1 MSEFSLRLWVSGL
14 IGGGDLPFKNDGG
27 RENYFGGATGAMVAA
42 VGAGAAAGGA
52 AGGGGIGWP
61 SRTMVT
67 RLMSTGVRGLS
78 LELRSTR
85 AMEATSR
92 TECASQSPKM
102 VCLPFSWGTASSV
115 MKNWLPLVPPP
126 EGPAPALA
134 MARRPGW
141 SKVRL
146 GSISSWKK

>member
-1 MSEFSLRLWVSGL
+1 MSEFSLRYRVVGFRREAFPSRVTEA
-14 IGGGDLPFKNDGG
+14 G
-27 RENYFGGATGAMVAA
+27 RIYFGGAIGAVVAA
-42 VGAGAAAGGA
+42 DGAGGVAGGV
-52 AGGGGIGWP
+52 AGKGGMGCP

-67 RLMSTGVRGLS
+67 RLMTTGVRGLS

-92 TECASQSPKM
+92 AEWASQSPKM
-102 VCLPFSWGTASSV
+102 VCFPLSWGTASSV

-126 EGPAPALA
+126 EGPGPALA

>member
-1 MSEFSLRLWVSGL
+1 MTEAEK
-14 IGGGDLPFKNDGG
+14 I
-27 RENYFGGATGAMVAA
+27 YFGGATGATI
-42 VGAGAAAGGA
+42 AAGVVAGV
-52 AGGGGIGWP
+52 AGGVAGRGGMGWP

-92 TECASQSPKM
+92 MEWASQRPKM
-102 VCLPFSWGTASSV
+102 VCFPLSWGTASSV

-134 MARRPGW
+134 MARRPG
-141 SKVRL
+141 
-146 GSISSWKK
+146 